1 MLAATLIAAATL
13 PAAPVGERGIF
24 HLPSAEEVRV
34 QPVARNGGEM
44 EWPFSVEAGQ
54 LACVWS
60 AGQRQVFFVEE
71 RPESVASDDT
81 AFEPRM
87 VVLSI
92 DPFLLTFGNMANRS
106 LFTPM
111 ADVSELVGKVAPFI
125 SMGRR
130 LCDQPP
136 GAHVRAGEL

>member
-13 PAAPVGERGIF
+13 PAAPVGEHGLFQMPRV
-24 HLPSAEEVRV
+24 EEVRV
-34 QPVARNGGEM
+34 QPVARNGGER

-54 LACVWS
+54 LACMWS
-60 AGQRQVFFVEE
+60 VGERQVFFVEA
-71 RPESVASDDT
+71 RPANLASDDT

-111 ADVSELVGKVAPFI
+111 ADVAELVGKVAPFI

-136 GAHVRAGEL
+136 GAQVRSGEL